1 MPRNRVIYQS
11 EALFAAPTG
20 TRVLNSDDHNLRRI
34 QSCNYNFAIQR
45 QDINQYGELAAIDRL
60 IIQEPT
66 VSVDMSYYFEPS
78 GFNEQNMGL
87 LVNSYTGNEAVATGA
102 SSVAD
107 HMLHNIIAGGSNY
120 DQKNLFV
127 LVSDAGVDVNDTG
140 AMENSGNYNGII
152 GIGNAF
158 LTSWSLDAAVGAI
171 PTVSC
176 AFEGQNINFTGWGR
190 TGFWINI

>member
-20 TRVLNSDDHNLRRI
+20 LIALNRDDHNLRRV

-66 VSVDMSYYFEPS
+66 VAVDMTYYFEPS
-78 GFNEQNMGL
+78 GFNEQHLGL
-87 LVNSYTGNEAVATGA
+87 RVNSYTDQISATGA
-102 SSVAD
+102 SEIAD
-107 HMLHNIIAGGSNY
+107 HALDYIISSGANF

-127 LVSDAGVDVNDTG
+127 LVSDQGIDANDTDRKSTRL
-140 AMENSGNYNGII
+140 NSSHSQQSRMPSS
-152 GIGNAF
+152 A
-158 LTSWSLDAAVGAI
+158 
-171 PTVSC
+171 
-176 AFEGQNINFTGWGR
+176 
-190 TGFWINI
+190 

>member
-20 TRVLNSDDHNLRRI
+20 STTLTAANHNLRRI

-78 GFNEQNMGL
+78 
-87 LVNSYTGNEAVATGA
+87 
-102 SSVAD
+102 
-107 HMLHNIIAGGSNY
+107 
-120 DQKNLFV
+120 
-127 LVSDAGVDVNDTG
+127 
-140 AMENSGNYNGII
+140 
-152 GIGNAF
+152 
-158 LTSWSLDAAVGAI
+158 
-171 PTVSC
+171 
-176 AFEGQNINFTGWGR
+176 
-190 TGFWINI
+190 